1 MPNVFDRI
9 FLEPFK
15 RLAAQSASIA
25 PQVITVIAILV
36 AGGVLAFV
44 VRLIVYWLLVA
55 VRFDRWMARSGMGAA
70 IERSGVFRSA
80 SDFVSRIAQGLV
92 WFVTILAA
100 LNSFPSALTQALV
113 IRLVNY
119 VPGLIGAG
127 LILLLGSVV
136 SKFLGR
142 ATLLAAVNAQWSGA
156 RLVAGAVRVL
166 IMSLAV
172 AIALE
177 ELHIGRTVVLVSF
190 GVLFGGLVIAASIAF
205 GLALRE
211 VAQGWLQS
219 KIERKVPEEE
229 RVLDHL

>member
-1 MPNVFDRI
+1 MSNLFEKI
-9 FLEPFK
+9 FVEPFK
-15 RLAAQSASIA
+15 RLAAQSAWITPA
-25 PQVITVIAILV
+25 VITVIAVLV
-36 AGGVLAFV
+36 VGGVLAFLARQV
-44 VRLIVYWLLVA
+44 VYWLLVA

-70 IERSGVFRSA
+70 IERTGVFRSA

-92 WFVTILAA
+92 WLVTILAA
-100 LNSFPSALTQALV
+100 LSSVPSPLTAALV

-119 VPGLIGAG
+119 VPELIGAG

-136 SKFLGR
+136 SKFLAR

-156 RLVAGAVRVL
+156 RLAAGAVRIL

-177 ELHIGRTVVLVSF
+177 ELHIGHTVVLVSF
-190 GVLFGGLVIAASIAF
+190 GILFGGLVVAASIAF
-205 GLALRE
+205 GLALRD

-219 KIERKVPEEE
+219 KIERKLPEEE
-229 RVLDHL
+229 RILDHL